1 MAHRNAEERKAY
13 RKRYHKEW
21 YARNKDKQRDRA
33 SANRKRY
40 RAEWNKFKSEQ
51 VCSHC
56 GASHPAVIDF
66 HHKNPAPDDKKVN
79 KLTSNSQYKAARKE
93 VEERCIPL
101 CANCHRVLHWNETH
115 D

>member
-1 MAHRNAEERKAY
+1 MPHKDTEERKAY
-13 RKRYHKEW
+13 RRRYHKEW
-21 YARNKDKQRDRA
+21 YERNKEEQRERIRG
-33 SANRKRY
+33 NRKRY

-66 HHKNPAPDDKKVN
+66 HHENPAPDDKKIN
-79 KLTSNSQYKAARKE
+79 KLTSNGQYKAARKE

-101 CANCHRVLHWNETH
+101 CANCHRILHWNETH